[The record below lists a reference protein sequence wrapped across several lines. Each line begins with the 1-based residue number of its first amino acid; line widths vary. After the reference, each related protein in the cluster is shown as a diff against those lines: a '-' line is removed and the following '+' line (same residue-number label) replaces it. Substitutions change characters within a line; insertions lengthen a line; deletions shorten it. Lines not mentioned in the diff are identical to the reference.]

1 MEIAIIIVVAVVV
14 AWFFGFVK
22 SLRTIAETANTEVA
36 SYNVIHKNK
45 VAKKLASL
53 DINEE
58 DWVKAKEAIAK
69 SRELTLD

>member
-1 MEIAIIIVVAVVV
+1 MEMVLLVVVIVVA
-14 AWFFGFVK
+14 AWFLGFVK

-45 VAKKLASL
+45 VAKKLAGM

-58 DWVKAKEAIAK
+58 DWAKAKEAIAK
-69 SRELTLD
+69 SKTLTLD

>member
-1 MEIAIIIVVAVVV
+1 MEMVLLVVAVVV
-14 AWFFGFVK
+14 VAWFLGFVK

-45 VAKKLASL
+45 VAKKLAAL

-69 SRELTLD
+69 SKELTLD